1 MPQKLQKRKD
11 VPVNETWDLSLIYKS
26 EDEMEADLK
35 KARSLADELMRD
47 YEGKITSSKE
57 ISDALK
63 IYEEIV
69 KALTLVGNY
78 TELAVSVDYTDEKNQ
93 ETYGYAES
101 FISKVLTDTSFLE
114 NEILSLSED
123 IIKDAKKLNPAAANY
138 LEDLLR
144 RKPHM
149 LQAETEKA
157 LSAYSPVLGAPYSI
171 YANMKMADISFEDFT
186 VDGKNYPLG
195 YSLFE
200 DHYEYEPDTK
210 IRRAAFEAFSK
221 EISKYQNSTATVYN
235 AKVRYD
241 KISSEL
247 RKHASLF
254 DYLLFDHKV
263 DKALYDRQIDLI
275 MEKLAPHMRKYA
287 KLIQKVHHLD
297 KMTYADLKLPLDP
310 GYAPKVTIAEA
321 QDYIEKGL
329 SILGPDYINMVKEA
343 FKNRWIDFAQNIG
356 KSTGGFCASPYGKNS
371 YILLSWHGQ
380 MSDVFTLAHE
390 LGHAGHF
397 KACNSAQS
405 VFDTEVSLYF
415 VECPSTTNELIMANY
430 LKNTN
435 DDPRFKRW
443 VLSNIVSNTYYHNF
457 VTHLLE
463 AAYQRE
469 VYKLIDKGGT
479 VQAPTLNKLFK
490 ETLEKFWGDAVEII
504 PGAELTWMR
513 QPHYYSGLYSYTY
526 SAGLTIGTQVA
537 KRIENEKQAAVDD
550 WMKVLSAGSTLDPVG
565 LAKLAGVDITTDKPL
580 LDTIDYI
587 GSLIDEICAL
597 TEKIGC

>member
-1 MPQKLQKRKD
+1 MPQKLSARKD
-11 VPVNETWDLSLIYKS
+11 VPVNETWDLSLIYPS
-26 EDEMEADLK
+26 DSGMEADLK
-35 KARSLADELMRD
+35 KARVLADEMVRD
-47 YEGKITSSKE
+47 FEGKLKTSEDVSKV
-57 ISDALK
+57 LK
-63 IYEEIV
+63 LYEELI
-69 KALTLVGNY
+69 KAVTLVSNY
-78 TELAVSVDYTDEKNQ
+78 SELAVSVDYTDEKNQ
-93 ETYGYAES
+93 DRYGYVES
-101 FISKVLTDTSFLE
+101 FTSKIFTDISFLE
-114 NEILSLSED
+114 NEILSLDED
-123 IIKDAKKLNPAAANY
+123 IIRGAAKINPACAHY

-144 RKPHM
+144 SKPHM
-149 LQAETEKA
+149 LSADAEKA
-157 LSAYSPVLGAPYSI
+157 LTAYSPVLGAPYSI
-171 YANMKMADISFEDFT
+171 YENMKMADISFDDFT
-186 VDGKNYPLG
+186 VNGKSYPLG

-200 DHYEYEPDTK
+200 DHYEYEPDTE
-210 IRRAAFEAFSK
+210 IRRSAFEAFSK
-221 EISKYQNSTATVYN
+221 EIAKYQNSTATVYN

-241 KISSEL
+241 KITSEL
-247 RKHASLF
+247 RKYDSLF
-254 DYLLFDHKV
+254 DYLLFNHKV

-287 KLIQKVHHLD
+287 ALIKKIHHLD
-297 KMTYADLKLPLDP
+297 KMTYADLKLPIDP

-321 QDYIEKGL
+321 QEYIEKGL
-329 SILGPDYINMVKEA
+329 AVLGPDYVKMVKEA
-343 FKNRWIDFAQNIG
+343 FRDRWIDFAQNVG
-356 KSTGGFCASPYGKNS
+356 KSTGGFCASPYGRNS
-371 YILLSWHGQ
+371 FILLSWHGQ

-405 VFDTEVSLYF
+405 VFDTDVSLYF

-469 VYKLIDKGGT
+469 VYKLIDEGKT
-479 VQAPTLNKLFK
+479 VQAPVLNKLFK

-537 KRIENEKQAAVDD
+537 RRIENEKETAVKD

-587 GSLIDEICAL
+587 GSLIDEICEL
-597 TEKIGC
+597 TEKIGD